1 MSGPASGDLE
11 LLRSFVNTNEPDTN
25 TDQVDTPERLR
36 DWLVERSLLAVDA
49 TIDEEA
55 HRQTLE
61 FREAVRALA
70 LANGAMELD
79 PAAITTLNRLGAE
92 ASLSVLMDSDGYP
105 ELHPVGEGLQQTFG
119 HLFSIIYTAMVD
131 GSFLRLKGCA
141 NDTCQWLFYDQSKN
155 RSKKWCEM
163 QTCGNVINA
172 RAYRQ
177 RHRHDAPA
185 PDSRGPRSS
194 DSAR

>member
-1 MSGPASGDLE
+1 MSEPIPPDLE
-11 LLRSFVNTNEPDTN
+11 LLRSFVNTIDLEAH
-25 TDQVDTPERLR
+25 TDELDTPERLH
-36 DWLVERSLLAVDA
+36 DWLVERSLIAEEV

-55 HRQTLE
+55 HLRTLE

-70 LANGAMELD
+70 LANGPTELD
-79 PAAITTLNRLGAE
+79 PAAIATLNRLSAG
-92 ASLSVLMDSDGYP
+92 ASLSVLMGSDGRA
-105 ELHPVGEGLQQTFG
+105 ELHAIGEGLDQTFG
-119 HLFSIIYTAMVD
+119 HLLSILYTAMVD

-141 NDTCQWLFYDQSKN
+141 NDTCRWLYYDQSKN

-177 RHRHDAPA
+177 RHRHEAPA
-185 PDSRGPRSS
+185 PSS
-194 DSAR
+194 QHKS

>member
-1 MSGPASGDLE
+1 MSGPTPGDLE
-11 LLRSFVNTNEPDTN
+11 MLRSFVNTSDPDTH
-25 TDQVDTPERLR
+25 TDQLDTPERLH

-49 TIDEEA
+49 TIDDEA
-55 HRQTLE
+55 HRQTLD

-70 LANGAMELD
+70 LANGATELD

-92 ASLSVLMDSDGYP
+92 ASLAVLMRSDGHA
-105 ELHPVGEGLQQTFG
+105 ELHAVGEGLHQTFG
-119 HLFSIIYTAMVD
+119 HLFSIMYTAMVD

-163 QTCGNVINA
+163 QTCGNAINA

-177 RHRHDAPA
+177 RHRHESSAP
-185 PDSRGPRSS
+185 SS
-194 DSAR
+194 HEKS